1 MNGCLGLLAAIAAA
15 QNTKKMEQKQHPT
28 RVIRGNTKCFMAVTH
43 FTIDVIFH
51 VHRYENTMALEI

>member
-1 MNGCLGLLAAIAAA
+1 MGAWAFLQQSLLRKI
-15 QNTKKMEQKQHPT
+15 QKKMEQKQHPT